1 MPVVWSAGAP
11 NLVLKGI
18 SAQLQSQI
26 CLSPGLVG
34 FVGVAEVSA
43 TVGYRG
49 AVVAAVGYRRAG
61 RLRRSAHRSRPFPR
75 PRPRL
80 RRPEATHTSDH
91 SSRTLLGIRH
101 RRRHTR
107 ADHVTELTMTLSSAP
122 MTLGGVASGR
132 KCRPQPL
139 PAAELV
145 RAQQHH
151 KSGAAL
157 EHNVTNPPSKC
168 PSIRPVPTLGRCAAP
183 LR

>member
-34 FVGVAEVSA
+34 FVGVGEVSA

-61 RLRRSAHRSRPFPR
+61 RLRRPAHRSRPFPR

-122 MTLGGVASGR
+122 MTLGVSRQAENAVLSRCQRPSWCGPNNTTSQEQHLSTMSPTHQVNAHRSGL
-132 KCRPQPL
+132 CQP
-139 PAAELV
+139 
-145 RAQQHH
+145 
-151 KSGAAL
+151 
-157 EHNVTNPPSKC
+157 
-168 PSIRPVPTLGRCAAP
+168 
-183 LR
+183 